1 MAFDLELNIMLSN
14 CKADEDANIELDM
27 LIDHLEQ
34 RLSETTPERL
44 LQALAEA
51 ITGLHE
57 SETLWDN
64 TETIH

>member
-14 CKADEDANIELDM
+14 CKADEAADEELDM
-27 LIDHLEQ
+27 LVDYLEE
-34 RLSETTPERL
+34 RLGVSTPDRL

-57 SETLWDN
+57 SELFEGQTV
-64 TETIH
+64 H

>member
-14 CKADEDANIELDM
+14 CKADDAADEELDM
-27 LIDHLEQ
+27 LVDYLEE
-34 RLSETTPERL
+34 RLGVSTPDRL

-57 SETLWDN
+57 SDLFDGH
-64 TETIH
+64 TIH

>member
-14 CKADEDANIELDM
+14 CKADDAADEELDM
-27 LIDHLEQ
+27 LVDYIEE
-34 RLSETTPERL
+34 RLGVSTPDRL

-57 SETLWDN
+57 SELLDGQTV
-64 TETIH
+64 H